1 MSTELRLEILFDNIS
16 VFSYIRIMMKQEIHM
31 SNETFDVRLS
41 REQIEMI
48 NFALRNARSNFD
60 DENLNEINM
69 LIDMFENVEIDVL
82 NSFVD

>member
-1 MSTELRLEILFDNIS
+1 
-16 VFSYIRIMMKQEIHM
+16 M

-41 REQIEMI
+41 REQIELI
-48 NFALRNARSNFD
+48 DFALRDIRIMFD
-60 DENLNEINM
+60 NEKLNEINA

>member
-1 MSTELRLEILFDNIS
+1 
-16 VFSYIRIMMKQEIHM
+16 M

-41 REQIEMI
+41 REQIEII
-48 NFALRNARSNFD
+48 NFALRNARSIPFD
-60 DENLNEINM
+60 DEIVNEINV

>member
-1 MSTELRLEILFDNIS
+1 MINGDEN
-16 VFSYIRIMMKQEIHM
+16 M

-41 REQIEMI
+41 REQIELI
-48 NFALRNARSNFD
+48 NFALRNSRIMFEN
-60 DENLNEINM
+60 ENLNEINA

>member
-1 MSTELRLEILFDNIS
+1 
-16 VFSYIRIMMKQEIHM
+16 M

-48 NFALRNARSNFD
+48 VNALKSLNKID
-60 DENLNEINM
+60 DECEI

>member
-1 MSTELRLEILFDNIS
+1 MRQNLFDII
-16 VFSYIRIMMKQEIHM
+16 IRLCDKMLSTGDENM

-41 REQIEMI
+41 REQIELI
-48 NFALRNARSNFD
+48 DFALRDIRIMFD
-60 DENLNEINM
+60 NEKLNEINA

>member
-1 MSTELRLEILFDNIS
+1 
-16 VFSYIRIMMKQEIHM
+16 M

-48 NFALRNARSNFD
+48 NFALRNARSIPFD
-60 DENLNEINM
+60 DEIVNEINV
-69 LIDMFENVEIDVL
+69 LIDMFENVEFDVL

>member
-1 MSTELRLEILFDNIS
+1 M
-16 VFSYIRIMMKQEIHM
+16 HM

-48 NFALRNARSNFD
+48 NFALRNARSIPFD
-60 DENLNEINM
+60 DEIVNEINV
-69 LIDMFENVEIDVL
+69 LIDMFENVEFDVL

>member
-1 MSTELRLEILFDNIS
+1 MLSTGDEN
-16 VFSYIRIMMKQEIHM
+16 M

-48 NFALRNARSNFD
+48 VNALKSLNKID
-60 DENLNEINM
+60 DECEI